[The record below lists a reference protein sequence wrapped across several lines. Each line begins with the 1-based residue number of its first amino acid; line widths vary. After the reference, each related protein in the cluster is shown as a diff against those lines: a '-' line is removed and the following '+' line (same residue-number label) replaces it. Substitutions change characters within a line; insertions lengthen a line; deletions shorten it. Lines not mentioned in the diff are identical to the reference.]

1 MEQEALIF
9 TDAAAMKVG
18 SLLADEDNSKM
29 NLRVYVTG
37 GGCSGFQYGFSF
49 DENKDGVDELLIPF
63 ATGGVYVLAYAD
75 GGLTFTESKLSKAD
89 LFGMKSS
96 AGEAEINSAILAR
109 IENGLYDSVLKSDQN
124 KNLDSLLFLVT
135 DTLLLGDTLNLFV
148 LPDSASDFFC
158 LLPVPVSSSS
168 V

>member
-49 DENKDGVDELLIPF
+49 DENKDDGDTEVTKRGVNLIVDPMSIQYLM
-63 ATGGVYVLAYAD
+63 G
-75 GGLTFTESKLSKAD
+75 
-89 LFGMKSS
+89 
-96 AGEAEINSAILAR
+96 AEIDFQEDLQGAR
-109 IENGLYDSVLKSDQN
+109 FVI
-124 KNLDSLLFLVT
+124 KNPNATTTCSY
-135 DTLLLGDTLNLFV
+135 G
-148 LPDSASDFFC
+148 
-158 LLPVPVSSSS
+158 SSFS
-168 V
+168 

>member
-49 DENKDGVDELLIPF
+49 DENKDDGDTEVTKRGVNLIVDPMSIQYLM
-63 ATGGVYVLAYAD
+63 G
-75 GGLTFTESKLSKAD
+75 
-89 LFGMKSS
+89 
-96 AGEAEINSAILAR
+96 AEI
-109 IENGLYDSVLKSDQN
+109 
-124 KNLDSLLFLVT
+124 
-135 DTLLLGDTLNLFV
+135 
-148 LPDSASDFFC
+148 DFQED
-158 LLPVPVSSSS
+158 LQ
-168 V
+168 